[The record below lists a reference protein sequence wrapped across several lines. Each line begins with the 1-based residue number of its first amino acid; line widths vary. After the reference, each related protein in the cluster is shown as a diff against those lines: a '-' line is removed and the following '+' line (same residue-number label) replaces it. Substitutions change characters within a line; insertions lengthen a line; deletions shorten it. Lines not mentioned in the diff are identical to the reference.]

1 MATQAARLPVFGPV
15 DIAAFA
21 IDELADFRLRTGRH
35 AVVLR
40 TVGHRDRGGFFRDP
54 RCCTESFAGACDVHE
69 LLSKRGDWS
78 GARSDRGGCR
88 RCACIYR
95 EGGAG
100 AASCVDRGGGLS
112 HCPCRSLRGAVHF
125 PSAQRHHD
133 IRDEVRMSNR
143 AEAFEHWI
151 RTSFVQMNT
160 ELENLYFA
168 KADRAQVIGCGD
180 PIKASLRD
188 EGHTHVVA
196 LLAEGNTGE
205 GFDSAYGVLGSV
217 GLYLGALR
225 RHELTNPAREE
236 RSPFPEA
243 SSLALHVGASLGMAP
258 RFSTGHLATH
268 NRARAGVRKSFT
280 SLRDEFLFIDENTRG
295 ILSLQRAADALA
307 SIVHLGVSSP
317 VADIMF
323 DAAKQALRDVIRFNG
338 RLMNQLGV
346 ERVVYSVRP
355 YYKPYRVG
363 RQEYRGANAGDFS
376 GINEIDLLLGLCRAN
391 DPYYAQLL
399 VDKMLFMI
407 PADQARLRD
416 CMTRTSLLDE
426 LLALIDTHAQ
436 EEWFQRNAAAYL
448 EVCDLFGQSAAQHHD
463 DLVKRFIAVP
473 AAALEARDL
482 EGITASGP
490 PLPVLLR
497 SLEVLRDLRLAAD
510 RTDIA
515 SRHAD
520 LKRLRAVVAGDR
532 PLAAA

>member
-1 MATQAARLPVFGPV
+1 
-15 DIAAFA
+15 
-21 IDELADFRLRTGRH
+21 
-35 AVVLR
+35 
-40 TVGHRDRGGFFRDP
+40 
-54 RCCTESFAGACDVHE
+54 
-69 LLSKRGDWS
+69 
-78 GARSDRGGCR
+78 
-88 RCACIYR
+88 
-95 EGGAG
+95 
-100 AASCVDRGGGLS
+100 
-112 HCPCRSLRGAVHF
+112 
-125 PSAQRHHD
+125 
-133 IRDEVRMSNR
+133 MSSR
-143 AEAFEHWI
+143 VEAFEHWI

-168 KADRAQVIGCGD
+168 QQDRAQVIGCGD

-188 EGHTHVVA
+188 EGHAHVVA

-268 NRARAGVRKSFT
+268 NRARAGLRKSFT
-280 SLRDEFLFIDENTRG
+280 ALRDEFLFIDENTRG
-295 ILSLQRAADALA
+295 ILALQRAADALT

-317 VADIMF
+317 VADVAF
-323 DAAKQALRDVIRFNG
+323 EAAKQALRDVIRFND
-338 RLMNQLGV
+338 RLMNQLDV
-346 ERVVYSVRP
+346 ERFFYSVRP

-399 VDKMLFMI
+399 VDKMLFML
-407 PADQARLRD
+407 PSDQARLRD

-426 LLALIDTHAQ
+426 LLSLVDEHAHAD
-436 EEWFQRNAAAYL
+436 WFQQNARAYL
-448 EVCDLFGQSAAQHHD
+448 EVCDLFGQAAVQHHD
-463 DLVKRFIAVP
+463 GLVRRFIEGP
-473 AAALEARDL
+473 ASKLDPQAM

-510 RTDIA
+510 RRDISA
-515 SRHAD
+515 RHDD
-520 LKRLRAVVAGDR
+520 LGKLRRAVRDHRPSVGGAARGD
-532 PLAAA
+532 A